1 MRFSRYFCLV
11 LVSTV
16 CTAVLA
22 QDNAPPQERPGGGR
36 GGFERFGGPG
46 GGPGG
51 PMGGRFP
58 WMGIIADRVA
68 FELDLDADQQAQFD
82 DMRSRFRE
90 EMRGRMEGMRERW
103 QEVRALEDAGDDE
116 GARKLRDELRGSMR
130 GGPME
135 GVERMFDELAP
146 VLRPEQA
153 ARMEDI
159 RDRFETER
167 ERWERSEQVVRG
179 LPDELE
185 MTEEQRDQ
193 FRTMVRERMRSGWEE
208 RRPQMESLMEEIR
221 AAQESGDRE
230 QLGLLYARMD
240 EARPNPERGTMD
252 MLTDLEPLLTD
263 AQRQKLVE
271 VRDVAFGDPVAD
283 AARPGSLDV
292 RTILRAAR
300 RARLSNEQRESL
312 RSMEREAVRD
322 WRAAR
327 GDAAAQDRVAAAVKE
342 QIARLLDADQRAAFE
357 SQLERAAR
365 KSR

>member
-1 MRFSRYFCLV
+1 MRPNRLLCLI
-11 LVSTV
+11 LM
-16 CTAVLA
+16 TAVSAAVVA
-22 QDNAPPQERPGGGR
+22 QDSAPPPPERPGGR
-36 GGFERFGGPG
+36 QFEAFGPG
-46 GGPGG
+46 GRGGPGG

-58 WMGIIADRVA
+58 WMGIMADRVA
-68 FELDLDADQQAQFD
+68 FELELDADQQAQFD
-82 DMRSRFRE
+82 DMRSRLRE

-103 QEVRALEDAGDDE
+103 QEVRAMEDAGDEE

-153 ARMEDI
+153 ERMEDI

-185 MTEEQRDQ
+185 MNEEQRDQ

-208 RRPQMESLMEEIR
+208 RRPQMDSLMEEIR

-240 EARPNPERGTMD
+240 EARPNPERGAAD
-252 MLTDLEPLLTD
+252 MLADLEPLLTD
-263 AQRQKLVE
+263 TQRAKLAE
-271 VRDVAFGDPVAD
+271 IRDAAFGDPVAD
-283 AARPGSLDV
+283 AARPGALDV

-300 RARLSNEQRESL
+300 RARLNSEQRDAL

-327 GDAAAQDRVAAAVKE
+327 GDAAAQDRVAGTVKE
-342 QIARLLDADQRAAFE
+342 QISRLLDADQRAAFE
-357 SQLERAAR
+357 GQLERAAR
-365 KSR
+365 KAR